1 MRILGLDYGSRTVGT
16 ALSDELLMTAQPLEI
31 IRREEENHLRR
42 TLARIK
48 ELCESNDVRLIVLGL
63 PLNMDETEGER
74 VRLTRQFGEKVKERT
89 GLPVRYIDERLTTV
103 EAEEAM
109 AEMGISSMDFKKYV
123 DMLAAV
129 FILREYLEHYKDPAD
144 FA

>member
-16 ALSDELLMTAQPLEI
+16 ALSDELLITAQPLEI

-109 AEMGISSMDFKKYV
+109 AEMGISAVDFKKYV

-129 FILREYLEHYKDPAD
+129 FILREYLEHHKDPAD